1 MRLVQRQR
9 EHGKVLYGLIYGV
22 IALCALA
29 AARYLPILDLL
40 PLCVFRGVT
49 GLSCPTCGST
59 RALLYL
65 AGGDLAA
72 ALSLN
77 PLIVLIV
84 LTVIAWMVADIV
96 QLLLPS
102 RVPSIVLTRTEGT
115 AIRVLAVLLF
125 LGNWAFLLFRHGQP

>member
-9 EHGKVLYGLIYGV
+9 EHGQVLYGLIYGV
-22 IALCALA
+22 IAMCALA

-40 PLCVFRGVT
+40 PPCVFRGVT

-65 AGGDLAA
+65 AGGDLSV

-77 PLIVLIV
+77 PLLVMIV
-84 LTVIAWMVADIV
+84 LTVIAWMVGDIV

-115 AIRVLAVLLF
+115 AIRVLAILLF